1 MNVDQIYEVSKRR
14 NFHVFILAVS
24 VLLFFVTLLKTS
36 PGAPES
42 SVYWYASS
50 LYWTFWP
57 GLMLSV
63 FGILLSIRNDRKYL
77 SLVSVLLPVL
87 YLYTL
92 PNLVHDMIPV
102 FDVYHVIPSV
112 LSIMETGHW
121 DMSRIPFPGSHIY
134 QASQLL
140 VLNADI
146 MVYARW
152 FPTLL
157 VSMIILFI
165 FTISKSISI
174 KWAPMAPLMFFA
186 FNWYMEYHLARQPFG
201 MMIWTAFWLVMF
213 LYIDKKKYRLMALS
227 GLVLFAIVPSHPGM
241 LIIVTF
247 NMIGLAFVTIVS
259 LKDKVKWRY
268 LYPTIPVILFFA
280 VTAAIFYFKVPS
292 INEYMTSV
300 YEDFTTSE
308 GRNFSMGG
316 PAATS
321 LQYAFVN
328 RLRLLSGV
336 LQSLIGLLGC
346 VVLYLKV
353 SKKALLL
360 GSWFFSCYLWLIYS
374 FGRDGYLIERGFL
387 VALVP
392 ASILVVALL
401 KYYAPKNIE
410 FKELVRIS
418 TVVIL
423 IAFLIIVPITKN
435 SIDSIETPSL
445 PSYAAGRFAQE
456 SFEGRVYMTDT
467 HQGMF
472 RYIEA
477 TGNYSVRFTV
487 SRRSAQDQPY
497 GYAIPR
503 TTNPDLSP
511 ILFTDYFNNY
521 ISVRYGNTTAVNEI
535 HRYEELRNTNSI
547 RIYDSSGSRI
557 YIVEN

>member
-1 MNVDQIYEVSKRR
+1 MNRR
-14 NFHVFILAVS
+14 KFHVFILAVS
-24 VLLFFVTLLKTS
+24 VLFFFVTLLKTS
-36 PGAPES
+36 PGAPEP
-42 SVYWYASS
+42 SVYWYMSS

-57 GLMLSV
+57 GLLLSV
-63 FGILLSIRNDRKYL
+63 FGILLSLRDDRKYL
-77 SLVSVLLPVL
+77 GLVSVLIPVL

-92 PNLVHDMIPV
+92 PNLVHDMLPV
-102 FDVYHVIPSV
+102 FDVYHVIPTV

-121 DMSRIPFPGSHIY
+121 DMIRTPFPGSHIY

-140 VLNADI
+140 VLNADV

-157 VSMIILFI
+157 VSSMVIFI
-165 FTISKSISI
+165 FTISKSISLR
-174 KWAPMAPLMFFA
+174 WAPMAPLMFFA

-213 LYIDKKKYRLMALS
+213 LYVDKKKYCLGISAA
-227 GLVLFAIVPSHPGM
+227 LVLFAIVPSHPGM

-247 NMIGLAFVTIVS
+247 NMIALAFVTMVS
-259 LKDKVKWRY
+259 LKDKVEWRY
-268 LYPTIPVILFFA
+268 LYPTIPMIMFF
-280 VTAAIFYFKVPS
+280 VFTAAIFYFQVPS

-300 YEDFTTSE
+300 YEGFTTSE
-308 GRNFSMGG
+308 GREYSMGG

-321 LQYAFVN
+321 FQYGFVN

-336 LQSLIGLLGC
+336 LQSLVGFLGF

-374 FGRDGYLIERGFL
+374 FGREGYLIERGFL
-387 VALVP
+387 AALVP

-410 FKELVRIS
+410 LKELVRIS
-418 TVVIL
+418 TVVVIL
-423 IAFLIIVPITKN
+423 AFVLLVPITKN
-435 SIDSIETPSL
+435 SIDAIETPSL
-445 PSYAAGRFAQE
+445 SSYSAGRFAHE
-456 SFEGRVYMTDT
+456 SFHGRVYVTDT

-477 TGNYSVRFTV
+477 TGNHSVSFRA
-487 SRRSAQDQPY
+487 SGRSAVDQPY
-497 GYAIPR
+497 GYPIPR

-521 ISVRYGNTTAVNEI
+521 IEVRYGNVTAVNEI
-535 HRYEELRNTNSI
+535 HRYEDLRNTNSI

-557 YIVEN
+557 YIVS